1 MCATPSVAPRLV
13 CPSARG
19 FRASISA
26 HSRCACSRIAVWTDG
41 KVTVL
46 RNEYGEDK
54 GTPTAV
60 SFGDEC
66 LIGTETEK
74 HLQVIAVLLA

>member
-1 MCATPSVAPRLV
+1 M
-13 CPSARG
+13 
-19 FRASISA
+19 
-26 HSRCACSRIAVWTDG
+26 
-41 KVTVL
+41 TVL

-66 LIGTETEK
+66 LIGTEAEK
-74 HLQVIAVLLA
+74 HLQVNVVTTT